1 MSDPVIVEV
10 VVDAPV
16 DTVWRA
22 LRDPAEI
29 RNWFGWDYEGL
40 DEEIQ
45 VIFVQYST
53 ADEDAKV
60 IDGGSEGAI
69 RLEARGDRTVV
80 RVTRAA
86 PAGSWDGVYDE
97 VNEGWLTFFQQL
109 RFYLERNPGRQRRT
123 VQIELGG
130 EEWFRNENQ
139 VGIVREDGTLV
150 IRTPERVIVTEYD

>member
-10 VVDAPV
+10 VIDAQV

-22 LRDPAEI
+22 LRDPAEL
-29 RNWFGWDYEGL
+29 RNWFGWEYDGL

-45 VIFVQYST
+45 VIFFQYST
-53 ADEDAKV
+53 ADDGAHV

-69 RLEARGDRTVV
+69 RLEARGDQTVV

-86 PAGSWDGVYDE
+86 PTGSWDGVYDE

-109 RFYLERNPGRQRRT
+109 RFYLERHPGRERRT
-123 VQIELGG
+123 VQVELGG

-139 VGIVREDGTLV
+139 VGVVREDGSLV
-150 IRTPERVIVTEYD
+150 IRTPERVIVSEYS